1 MAPAVSKLWNFF
13 IKKDQKIATCKH
25 CLREVKY
32 SGNTSNLASHLKKN
46 HPSVYETFASP
57 NVKKPI
63 SIVIPDDR
71 PSTSSTAASSSTLNI
86 VKSSSQTELNLISPI
101 ADAFN
106 RVREYSEG
114 GLRHSKVINCLLY
127 FICKDKRP
135 FYILEGQGFK
145 KLMKELAPSFKI
157 PSAAFMK
164 KQLDL
169 KYDAVAFHFKEKLQK
184 ATHISFS
191 MDVWTETMS
200 EKAFFGITAHF
211 LERIDIQS
219 IDLSIVQLQSNH
231 TAECLEQ
238 TMLKVFDE
246 WNISKEN
253 VVGITTD
260 NGYNIVAAVRRSFE
274 AQHIHCFAHTLNLV
288 TEAALLNEKIVP
300 TIIKVRA
307 IVKYIKNSV
316 NVSDKLRKIQIEN
329 NVAEGNIKKMI
340 LDVKTRWN
348 STYYMVQRFLELL
361 KVVGQILID
370 DASSPEMPSASEVE
384 TLRNLET
391 LLKPFEFATTEI
403 SGEKY
408 VTMSK
413 IIPMVHC
420 LKNRLEN
427 YESNDANILAVRDCL
442 LSAVEKR
449 FGKAEQNSRIAIST
463 ILDPRFKTLHFKNPT
478 ACAKAIAKLKAMC
491 AGEQSSEE
499 SEEDAP
505 TVEAGEPFDFW
516 QTHKELVHGKRKRK
530 QSSGADSS
538 EVTLYLS
545 NPVSPLKSNPL
556 EQWEEMMTIFPGL
569 YKLAR
574 QYLLNMATSV
584 PCERLFSKAGATI
597 TQDRNRLSGKY
608 LQKLVF

>member
-1 MAPAVSKLWNFF
+1 
-13 IKKDQKIATCKH
+13 
-25 CLREVKY
+25 
-32 SGNTSNLASHLKKN
+32 
-46 HPSVYETFASP
+46 
-57 NVKKPI
+57 
-63 SIVIPDDR
+63 
-71 PSTSSTAASSSTLNI
+71 
-86 VKSSSQTELNLISPI
+86 
-101 ADAFN
+101 
-106 RVREYSEG
+106 
-114 GLRHSKVINCLLY
+114 
-127 FICKDKRP
+127 
-135 FYILEGQGFK
+135 
-145 KLMKELAPSFKI
+145 MKELAPSFKI

-608 LQKLVF
+608 LQKLVFLSSVSDDAWFE